1 MVSIWLCLCD
11 LCSNLVLLYALVNL
25 SHDEVQQRNCWADD
39 LNVQSWPT
47 WFTSYFIQFP
57 TLKQESMNWDSYL
70 NSPTL
75 KQENMNCDA
84 VGLEWCPSL
93 LYFHFSGHSS
103 RRQASIFAWDR
114 PWLLKIYWGLRLH
127 HASTSK
133 QLKRGEGDG
142 VERMVSDFWLCWYIW
157 KINFG
162 STVMIE
168 YIWKFKTQD

>member
-25 SHDEVQQRNCWADD
+25 SHDEVQQRNWWADD